1 MALAFAPAIAGQV
14 WFAGRDVWQW
24 HVLPKAF
31 GTRARILPVAVQWG
45 SPALYLL
52 TDVTHFVIS

>member
-24 HVLPKAF
+24 HVPKA
-31 GTRARILPVAVQWG
+31 RARILPVAVQWG